1 MYYTIYNR
9 EEFNVA
15 AMIES
20 KQHTNRDGSIV
31 YVPASTVIGDGVTIG
46 PRGKIWNNVTIGN
59 NVIIYD
65 GVMIEN
71 GVTIGDNSAIF
82 SNVNLEKRVTIGD
95 DSLIGR
101 GATIGTATTIGH
113 NVQVGDGRSSNSLAG
128 NGIVVGSRTTIGDN
142 STIAQLAKIGNKV
155 EIGPHCAISV
165 RSIVRDDVH
174 LPEYS
179 LIPNHSIVSPGADGS
194 PVVIQI

>member
-1 MYYTIYNR
+1 MAT
-9 EEFNVA
+9 
-15 AMIES
+15 MIES

-46 PRGKIWNNVTIGN
+46 PRGKIWNNVTIGD
-59 NVIIYD
+59 NVTIYD
-65 GVMIEN
+65 AVMIEN
-71 GVTIGDNSAIF
+71 GVTIGDNTVVF

-113 NVQVGDGRSSNSLAG
+113 NVMVGDGRSRNSLAG

-142 STIAQLAKIGNKV
+142 STIMQLAKIGNKV
-155 EIGPHCAISV
+155 EIGPHCVVNIRSV
-165 RSIVRDDVH
+165 VRDDAC

-179 LIPNHSIVSPGADGS
+179 LIQSHSIVSPGVDGS